1 MNKLEDKL
9 DMYESEMYETIET
22 IEKELNKIKKN
33 KFVAEAIKINEE
45 IKVLA
50 IPDLHIPFTKE
61 GYLEFCKKMY
71 KDYDCNMVVFL
82 GDILDNHYSSYHET
96 DPDGLS
102 AKDELE
108 NAKRIIKEW
117 YEAFPNAK
125 ICLGNH
131 DRLII
136 RKAFSSGLSKAWIK
150 SLNEVLQVKNWEFKE
165 HFIIDNVL
173 YTHGEARIAKT
184 RTKQEFASCV
194 QGHRHSQS
202 YIEYSVGRTMKEP
215 VFAMQLGAGIDDSQY
230 AFAYAKDGSPTHINV
245 GIIIDRN
252 PLIRYMK

>member
-1 MNKLEDKL
+1 MNKIEDKL
-9 DMYESEMYETIET
+9 EMYESEMNEAINNIELSL
-22 IEKELNKIKKN
+22 KKIKKS
-33 KFVAEAIKINEE
+33 KIVEE
-45 IKVLA
+45 KEDKDIRILA

-71 KDYDCNMVVFL
+71 KDYNCNTVVFL
-82 GDILDNHYSSYHET
+82 GDIIDNHYSSYHET

-108 NAKRIIKEW
+108 NAKRMVKDW
-117 YEAFPNAK
+117 YTAFPKAK

-150 SLNEVLQVKNWEFKE
+150 SLNEVLEVKNWEFKE
-165 HFIIDNVL
+165 HFVIDNVL

-184 RTKQEFASCV
+184 RVKQEFASCV

-252 PLIRYMK
+252 PLIRYM